1 MKTEIF
7 SVNGMKCEHC
17 KTNVENAIKHVL
29 GVEMAEVNLANKS
42 VQVTYNDELT
52 SHIQLKNSVDG
63 LGKFEMIL

>member
-1 MKTEIF
+1 MKTEIL

-52 SHIQLKNSVDG
+52 SPIQLKNAVDG